1 MKKTFAL
8 CLLSVII
15 FTSHAQQPA
24 VADCNC
30 PTPKAGKFLNFCT
43 LVENQDI
50 GYKEKLLQMSCVDII
65 KDSPETIKA
74 KVQCMWKKYYAEFGC
89 DNTGF
94 LVPQGNILK
103 YAVNKEFELFIDGVV
118 EDFGLDINIKDPA
131 DGKTL
136 LDFVLDEVKRYKK
149 SPYQDKS
156 IELQRIYD
164 HFKFDLYA
172 LHANELTSIPNY
184 QSGVKVSLAPDV
196 VKRYPGKYSLQL
208 DTAHFIYSIVL
219 ENEKLFLT
227 INNGKSSEINAEAET
242 VFFIKPKSMYR
253 YIFNINEKTGK
264 YDLTIKY
271 GTIKNKTKR
280 IE

>member
-1 MKKTFAL
+1 MKKILTL
-8 CLLSVII
+8 CLLLTTA
-15 FTSHAQQPA
+15 FASHAQQPKP
-24 VADCNC
+24 DCDC
-30 PTPKAGKFLNFCT
+30 PKPIEGKFVQIET
-43 LVENQDI
+43 MVENQDLDI
-50 GYKEKLLQMSCVDII
+50 NKALMEMSCADPK
-65 KDSPETIKA
+65 KDSPAIVKA
-74 KVQCMWKKYYAEFGC
+74 KVKCMWEKYYAEFGC
-89 DNTGF
+89 NSTGF
-94 LVPQGNILK
+94 LVANGNILK
-103 YAVNKEFELFIDGVV
+103 YAINQEFEYFVDGMV
-118 EDFGLDINIKDPA
+118 EEFGISINMKDPS

-136 LDFVLDEVKRYKK
+136 LDFVLDEINRYKK
-149 SPYQDKS
+149 DKNYQYKVP
-156 IELQRIYD
+156 ELQRIYD
-164 HFKFDLYA
+164 HLKNEYYA
-172 LHANELTSIPNY
+172 LHANELVNKP
-184 QSGVKVSLAPDV
+184 QWEKGVKINLATDIL
-196 VKRYPGKYSLQL
+196 KRYTGKYSLQL